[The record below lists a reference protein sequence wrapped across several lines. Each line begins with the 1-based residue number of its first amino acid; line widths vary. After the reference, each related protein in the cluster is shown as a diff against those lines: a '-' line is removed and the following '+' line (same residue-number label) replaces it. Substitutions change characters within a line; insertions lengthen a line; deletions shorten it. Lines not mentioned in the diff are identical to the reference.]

1 MNPKATLRDLAKGEV
16 VGEGHSGLEEWYR
29 KVELVPLRELAD
41 GDLARACRQNLFLES
56 IIPIA
61 LERIRA
67 SPAAGDLYD
76 GEIARSISTIAF
88 TFWSHHPEIAKEV
101 VATLQEAIGSLDDDV
116 RLDVQV
122 FLDRCG
128 QVFTRQNDHDPI
140 R

>member
-1 MNPKATLRDLAKGEV
+1 MNPKATLRDLAKGGV

-29 KVELVPLRELAD
+29 KVEVVPLLELSD

-76 GEIARSISTIAF
+76 GEIARSLIA
-88 TFWSHHPEIAKEV
+88 TGTP
-101 VATLQEAIGSLDDDV
+101 
-116 RLDVQV
+116 
-122 FLDRCG
+122 
-128 QVFTRQNDHDPI
+128 
-140 R
+140 